1 MSSPAHPTAGEVI
14 ATLQR
19 FIRGY
24 FEAAACLDV
33 TATAGKAFE
42 EVATTLARC
51 NPAHWCAA
59 DQLAARDVADQIAA
73 SIALALREI
82 DHDTPNYSALDRVRM
97 HVRGMCG

>member
-24 FEAAACLDV
+24 FEASASVDV
-33 TATAGKAFE
+33 TVSAGVAFE

-51 NPAHWCAA
+51 NPACWCAA

-82 DHDTPNYSALDRVRM
+82 DHDTPNYAALDRVRVHM
-97 HVRGMCG
+97 HGMC